1 MSEWSIGVNTD
12 GELFVMRNEEPIVAF
27 TADYTRELY
36 MSLHA
41 YYANSNTII
50 N

>member
-1 MSEWSIGVNTD
+1 MSEWSIGVNIN
-12 GELFVMRNEEPIVAF
+12 GELFVMRDDEPVVVF

-36 MSLHA
+36 MALHA